1 MWLCGTDLRT
11 KCKGMKRFVLLIMC
25 VAVCQPTFARF
36 MHYMSYKE
44 MQKGADLVVIATP
57 LATKEAGERG
67 TMPGGPDWDVVGLTT
82 EFDVSAVLK
91 GADDLKKFVLHH
103 YRQKNPKFVL
113 RDGPHFVS
121 FNSEGKSRYLL
132 FLIKESDGRYA
143 PVSGQL
149 DPALYS
155 VLELN
160 GAAR

>member
-1 MWLCGTDLRT
+1 MRS
-11 KCKGMKRFVLLIMC
+11 FVLLIVY
-25 VAVCQPTFARF
+25 VAICQPASARF
-36 MHYMSYKE
+36 MHYMSYKQ
-44 MQKGADLVVIATP
+44 MQKRADLVVIATP
-57 LATKEAGERG
+57 LETKEAGERG
-67 TMPGGPDWDVVGLTT
+67 TMPGGPDWDVVGLST

-91 GADDLKKFVLHH
+91 GNEKLAKCVLHH
-103 YRQKNPKFVL
+103 YRQKNPNVL
-113 RDGPHFVS
+113 LKDGPSFVS
-121 FNSEGKSRYLL
+121 FNSERKSRYLL